1 MSSFQLTGKWYLIAM
16 SSNSCWATA
25 FSVLPFGVY
34 VNITAMEEA
43 NIYEATFSNCC
54 LYCMFASVCASYFIM
69 SFKVIFSFFISF
81 DY

>member
-1 MSSFQLTGKWYLIAM
+1 MCQISAKHLQSNKKKPKITNEQTMSSFQLTGKWYLIAM

-43 NIYEATFSNCC
+43 NIYEATFS
-54 LYCMFASVCASYFIM
+54 LKM
-69 SFKVIFSFFISF
+69 
-81 DY
+81 